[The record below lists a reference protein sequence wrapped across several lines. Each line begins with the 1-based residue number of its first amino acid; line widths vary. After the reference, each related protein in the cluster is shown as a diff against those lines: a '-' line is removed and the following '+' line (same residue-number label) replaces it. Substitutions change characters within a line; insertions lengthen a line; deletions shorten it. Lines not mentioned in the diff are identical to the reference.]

1 MTPCPFPTKTIR
13 TARDVSV
20 FEVSN
25 DSVMVVGCDS
35 AGGIGPKPLD
45 KIKVSG
51 YTLGRFIVRVA
62 LMEVLAVGATPV
74 CLTNTLGVEPDPTGF
89 EILEGIKSEVQ
100 LARLDR
106 SLVMIGSMEKTVAVE
121 QTGIGVTVVGLASKN
136 KLKIGLSKPDDLIVA
151 VGIPSVKDKV
161 LPAEERGEIADLE
174 DLLTL
179 MSCDFVHDVIPVGSQ
194 GIMHE
199 VNVLARDSRLNVK
212 LSEKPEVET
221 QVSAGPATVV
231 LVTLSKTDV
240 NKLSGFIDKPINV
253 IGSFCQE

>member
-1 MTPCPFPTKTIR
+1 
-13 TARDVSV
+13 
-20 FEVSN
+20 
-25 DSVMVVGCDS
+25 
-35 AGGIGPKPLD
+35 
-45 KIKVSG
+45 
-51 YTLGRFIVRVA
+51 
-62 LMEVLAVGATPV
+62 
-74 CLTNTLGVEPDPTGF
+74 
-89 EILEGIKSEVQ
+89 
-100 LARLDR
+100 
-106 SLVMIGSMEKTVAVE
+106 LVMIGSMEKTVAVE

-212 LSEKPEVET
+212 LSEKPEVEAKR
-221 QVSAGPATVV
+221 SAGPATAVV
-231 LVTLSKTDV
+231 VTVSKNALS
-240 NKLSGFIDKPINV
+240 KLSGLINKPIRV
-253 IGSFCQE
+253 IGSFYQ